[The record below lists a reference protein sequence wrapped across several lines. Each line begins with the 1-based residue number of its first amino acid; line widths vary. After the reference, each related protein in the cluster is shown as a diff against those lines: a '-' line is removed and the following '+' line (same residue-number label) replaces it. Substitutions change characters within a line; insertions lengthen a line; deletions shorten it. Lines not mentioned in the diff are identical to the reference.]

1 MNRLRS
7 LITGLA
13 ITLVSC
19 GQQSQETIVKTDT
32 GFQEFFNNGFIKTQV
47 IRKSDS
53 LEDKYFYNRYDSG
66 HIDSLYRFKLF
77 YDTMLPWQQYIYSPN
92 QVNKELSLEKITLDS
107 GDYIRFHL
115 LKPKYDIIAIH
126 LRKNQIDRLNDTTY
140 QGSLRPLRPQQ
151 FYLRNPHDSLLNGFV
166 IDWGFWSK
174 TDTVGSIALQH
185 NRYLKF
191 EIRDRE

>member
-1 MNRLRS
+1 
-7 LITGLA
+7 
-13 ITLVSC
+13 
-19 GQQSQETIVKTDT
+19 
-32 GFQEFFNNGFIKTQV
+32 
-47 IRKSDS
+47 
-53 LEDKYFYNRYDSG
+53 
-66 HIDSLYRFKLF
+66 
-77 YDTMLPWQQYIYSPN
+77 MLPWQQYIYSPS

-140 QGSLRPLRPQQ
+140 QGPLRPLKPQQ